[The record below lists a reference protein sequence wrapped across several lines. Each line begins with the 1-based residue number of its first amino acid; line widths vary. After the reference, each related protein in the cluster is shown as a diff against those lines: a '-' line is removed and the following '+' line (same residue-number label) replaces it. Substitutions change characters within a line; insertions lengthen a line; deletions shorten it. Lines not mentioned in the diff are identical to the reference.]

1 MLDVIT
7 IGDALVAMTP
17 MSSGRLRFVHTFEKK
32 VGGAELNV
40 AMGCAR
46 LGLRAGWIS
55 RLGNDE
61 FGHYI
66 RQVVRGEG
74 IDTTHVQ
81 MVDGCPTSLYFKEMF
96 DDGRASSYYY
106 RQNSPTATMRP
117 EQIDE
122 SYVAQAKI
130 VHVSGVFPAVTE
142 SNRDVLLHLVRL
154 AKKNGVLVTFDP
166 NIRLKLWTP
175 DEARETLLALMPYV
189 DVVLAGE
196 EEAELLVGTS
206 EPAEVFAR
214 FAKLGVDHVIIKQG
228 ERGAVGCRDGAV
240 LHHPAIP
247 APVVVDTVG
256 AGDGFAV
263 GYLYS
268 LLQGWDLQQSLHLAN
283 LIGSIVVGVRG
294 DNEGL
299 PYLDEIEVYLGHK
312 KRIER

>member
-17 MSSGRLRFVHTFEKK
+17 TSSGRLRFVHSFEKK

-40 AMGCAR
+40 AIGCAR
-46 LGLRAGWIS
+46 LGLKAGWIS

-66 RQVVRGEG
+66 LQCVRGEG

-81 MVDGCPTSLYFKEMF
+81 LVDGYPTSLYFKEIF
-96 DDGRASSYYY
+96 DDGRAGSYYY
-106 RQNSPTATMRP
+106 RSNSPTSTMRP

-122 SYVAQAKI
+122 AYVEQAKI
-130 VHVSGVFPAVTE
+130 VHISGVFPAVAKT
-142 SNRDVLLHLVRL
+142 NREVLLRLVQL
-154 AKKNGVLVTFDP
+154 AKQKGKLVTFDP
-166 NIRLKLWTP
+166 NIRLKLWSAE
-175 DEARETLLALMPYV
+175 EARETLLALMPYI

-196 EEAELLVGTS
+196 EEADLLVGTT
-206 EPAEVFAR
+206 EPAEIFAR
-214 FAKLGVDHVIIKQG
+214 FAQLGIRHVVIKRG
-228 ERGAVGCRDGAV
+228 ERGAVGNRDGEV
-240 LHHPAIP
+240 LDHPAIP
-247 APVVVDTVG
+247 ASVVVDSVG

-268 LLQGWDLQQSLHLAN
+268 LLQGWDLQKSLHLAN

-299 PYLDEIEVYLGHK
+299 PYLDEIEVYLGQK
-312 KRIER
+312 QRIER

>member
-1 MLDVIT
+1 MIT

-17 MSSGRLRFVHTFEKK
+17 TSSGRLRFVHSFEKK

-40 AMGCAR
+40 AIGCAR
-46 LGLRAGWIS
+46 LGLKAGWIS

-66 RQVVRGEG
+66 LQCVRGEG

-81 MVDGCPTSLYFKEMF
+81 LVDGYPTSLYFKEIF
-96 DDGRASSYYY
+96 DDGRAGSYYY
-106 RQNSPTATMRP
+106 RSNSPTSTMRP

-122 SYVAQAKI
+122 AYVEQAKI
-130 VHVSGVFPAVTE
+130 VHISGVFPAVAKT
-142 SNRDVLLHLVRL
+142 NREVLLRLVQL
-154 AKKNGVLVTFDP
+154 AKQKGKLVTFDP
-166 NIRLKLWTP
+166 NIRLKLWSAE
-175 DEARETLLALMPYV
+175 EARETLLALMPYI

-196 EEAELLVGTS
+196 EEADLLVGTT
-206 EPAEVFAR
+206 EPAEIFAR
-214 FAKLGVDHVIIKQG
+214 FAQLGIRHVVIKRG
-228 ERGAVGCRDGAV
+228 ERGAVGNRDGEV
-240 LHHPAIP
+240 LDHPAIP
-247 APVVVDTVG
+247 ASVVVDSVG

-268 LLQGWDLQQSLHLAN
+268 LLQGWDLQKSLHLAN

-299 PYLDEIEVYLGHK
+299 PYLDEIEVYLGQK
-312 KRIER
+312 QRIER

>member
-40 AMGCAR
+40 AIGCSR
-46 LGLRAGWIS
+46 LGLKAGWIS

-66 RQVVRGEG
+66 QQVVRGEG
-74 IDTTHVQ
+74 VDTTHVKL
-81 MVDGCPTSLYFKEMF
+81 MDGYPTSLYFKEIF
-96 DDGRASSYYY
+96 DDGRAGSYYY
-106 RQNSPTATMRP
+106 RQNSPTSTMRP

-122 SYVAQAKI
+122 AYVAQAKI
-130 VHVSGVFPAVTE
+130 LHVSGVFPAVTE
-142 SNRDVLLHLVRL
+142 SNREVLLHMVRL
-154 AKKNGVLVTFDP
+154 AKKNGLLVTFDP

-175 DEARETLLALMPYV
+175 EEARETLLALMPYI

-196 EEAELLVGTS
+196 DEAELLVGTS
-206 EPAEVFAR
+206 DPTEVFVR
-214 FAKLGVDHVIIKQG
+214 FEQLGVSHVVLKLG
-228 ERGAVGCRDGAV
+228 ERGAIGYRKGEV
-240 LHHPAIP
+240 LELPAIP
-247 APVVVDTVG
+247 AAVVVDTVG

-263 GYLYS
+263 GYLYG
-268 LLQGWDLQQSLHLAN
+268 LIQQWDLQQCLHLAN

-299 PYLDEIEVYLGHK
+299 PYLEDIKVHLGQK